1 MNNEEDEDFSWI
13 FEYERLEE
21 KYETF
26 YKRDIREI
34 DINFI
39 YVNLKNEVS
48 AISTKKYDFVKPNII
63 PKEHLIKL
71 IKENMHK
78 NDVNYKVISV
88 LKYNIDIIFEDLP
101 YMLSRPEDYPFLT
114 SIGSLEDIHFKPS
127 IDMFSEIN
135 SVFVLLYEKDRTIQN
150 KSNTKK
156 IIFKTNSKPNLKK
169 TKRK

>member
-1 MNNEEDEDFSWI
+1 MDSENEEDFSWI

-26 YKRDIREI
+26 YKRDVTA
-34 DINFI
+34 INVNFV

-48 AISTKKYDFVKPNII
+48 AISTKQYDFIKPNVI
-63 PKEHLIKL
+63 PKDHLVRL
-71 IKENMHK
+71 IKENMSK
-78 NDVNYKVISV
+78 NNTNYKILSV

-101 YMLSRPEDYPFLT
+101 YMLSKPKDYPFLT
-114 SIGSLEDIHFKPS
+114 SIDTLQDIHFKPT

-135 SVFVLLYEKDRTIQN
+135 TMYIVYYEKDRTVQN
-150 KSNTKK
+150 RSNTKK
-156 IIFKTNSKPNLKK
+156 IIFKESSKPNLRK